1 MMAGTIAL
9 GANHYDTLGLE
20 PGATE
25 EQIRQAFAREM
36 AMFRPMADTA
46 RIGLAFE
53 TLRNPAR
60 RRAYDAMLGLHRKP
74 AVTAPPLLSLHMSAR
89 FDPPVA
95 EKPASRPAEPSHDAV
110 PPIATAPPAA
120 PWEQTEAPFI
130 AVADDP
136 SEPDME
142 RLIGR
147 LEAIRKASS
156 TAAATE
162 PKSRRFEVNPALAI
176 GGLLAAAVVV
186 GIWGGLHAGG
196 VQEAAPTPASASGV
210 LPSAKPLPKAVAAQ
224 AEEASLPVASEP
236 QSAPRWARA
245 EPRRRRSISR
255 SSEGPIVGAAI
266 EDSNAAPSAADA
278 SGSAAAPATI
288 DAVAEPSPATA
299 TPAAMPLPNAVV
311 ARTIQRIGYS
321 CGRVSSTAAVE
332 GEPPGTFKVTC
343 ASGQSYQA
351 KPVGGRYR
359 FRRLNGQ

>member
-1 MMAGTIAL
+1 MAGTIAL
-9 GANHYDTLGLE
+9 GANYYDTLGLE
-20 PGATE
+20 PGATAD
-25 EQIRQAFAREM
+25 QIKQAFARQM
-36 AMFRPMADTA
+36 AMFRPMAETA

-60 RRAYDAMLGLHRKP
+60 RRTYDESLGLHREP
-74 AVTAPPLLSLHMSAR
+74 PLTAPAMLSLHMSAR
-89 FDPPVA
+89 FDPPIA
-95 EKPASRPAEPSHDAV
+95 EKPASTPAEASPDPV
-110 PPIATAPPAA
+110 PPIATAP

-130 AVADDP
+130 AAADDP

-196 VQEAAPTPASASGV
+196 VQQVTPTPASASVV
-210 LPSAKPLPKAVAAQ
+210 LPSAKPLPKAVAAP
-224 AEEASLPVASEP
+224 AEEASLPLASEP

-321 CGRVSSTAAVE
+321 CGRVASTAAVE